1 MSDFFRIIVFNQLQ
15 VSNIMA
21 RKQKKIDEFQM
32 RALDE
37 MFRRVGFEGYDEE
50 FAQQPYWFTKREWT
64 LEEDVAFT
72 KWFIDE
78 YSKTF
83 REPKYIAKEV
93 AGWFIFNY
101 GWKTKKMYQ
110 LDDKHRR

>member
-1 MSDFFRIIVFNQLQ
+1 MSDFFLILVLNQLQ
-15 VSNIMA
+15 VNNIMPK
-21 RKQKKIDEFQM
+21 KQKKLDQFQM

-64 LEEDVAFT
+64 LEEDVNFT

-93 AGWFIFNY
+93 AGWFVFNY